1 MSAFLVIRVLFVAFL
16 WLLWAYCIYAI
27 LNPKKTLEFTLDRT
41 KRMMKF
47 YGFKG
52 AITATKRSQGV
63 LFRGHLVVLVL
74 LTIYLL
80 VLYMFGNAF
89 MCLLL

>member
-1 MSAFLVIRVLFVAFL
+1 MSAFLIIRVLFVAFL

-27 LNPKKTLEFTLDRT
+27 LNPKRTVAFTVDRT
-41 KRMMKF
+41 KRMLKF

-52 AITATKRSQGV
+52 TVAATKKSEGI

-80 VLYMFGNAF
+80 VLYMFGSAF